1 MLAQKVINNKES
13 NLLEGYAV
21 ELTSNKNSEVFGRD
35 SEIQRVVEILSRKNK
50 ANPVLV
56 GDPGVGKTAIVNG
69 LVNKIK
75 SGDVPHNLLNKKVYA
90 IDLSILSKN
99 LEAIKY
105 VIDEIT
111 SSGDILFIDE
121 IHNIV
126 GAGRG
131 HGSLDLA
138 NIMKPLL
145 TNGSFMCVGATT
157 PEEFM
162 KYFEKDSALERRFSK
177 VFVDEPDFESCLSIM
192 KNSLKSYEDHHRVS
206 VNENILKVC
215 IELSKKYITDKKLP
229 DIAFDVLDE
238 SCARKSLESNKYLS
252 VLSDLEKYEKDCN
265 WEKVSEIKYAVIP
278 NLQKNSNEVNEADIY
293 KTISVKTGI
302 PVNKLNE
309 SESEKLLNIEKIL
322 KERIIGQDKAVS
334 TVAHQI
340 RSSRLGF
347 KSNNTSFLFL
357 GSSGVGKTE
366 TAKAVA
372 DLLFNDESALLRFDM
387 SEFQEKHSISKLIGA
402 PAGYVGYEDGGRL
415 TEAVRQRPYQVIL
428 FDEVEKAHPDIYD
441 TLLQVLDEGVLTD
454 SAGRK
459 VDFKNTIIIMTSNL
473 KQEDIYTF
481 FRTEFINRITEIIMF
496 NNLSKEDL
504 EKITRIKL
512 IALRDKV
519 IKNNN
524 IYVDF
529 PPKILAEIVDYV
541 YKKIDS
547 SKHGARILDKII
559 HEIILKNLSEKILKG
574 ELKEGESYLFS

>member
-13 NLLEGYAV
+13 NLLQGYAV
-21 ELTSNKNSEVFGRD
+21 ELTSNKKSEVFGRD

-56 GDPGVGKTAIVNG
+56 GDPGVGKTAIVSG
-69 LVNKIK
+69 LVDRIN
-75 SGDVPHNLLNKKVYA
+75 SGNVPHNLLNKKVYS
-90 IDLSILSKN
+90 IDLSVLSKN
-99 LEAIKY
+99 LNAIKY

-111 SSGDILFIDE
+111 CSGDILFIDE

-145 TNGSFMCVGATT
+145 TNGSFMCIGATT

-177 VFVDEPDFESCLSIM
+177 VFVDEPDFESCLNIM
-192 KNSLKSYEDHHRVS
+192 KNSLKSYEDHHKVKVEDS
-206 VNENILKVC
+206 VLKSC

-238 SCARKSLESNKYLS
+238 SCARKSLESSKYQQALF
-252 VLSDLEKYEKDCN
+252 DLDRYEKECN
-265 WEKVSEIKYAVIP
+265 WEKVSELKYSVIP
-278 NLQKNSNEVNEADIY
+278 NLENNSNEVKDFDVY
-293 KTISVKTGI
+293 TTISIKTGI
-302 PVNKLNE
+302 PVTKLNE
-309 SESEKLLNIEKIL
+309 SDSEKLLNIEKVL
-322 KERIIGQDKAVS
+322 KERIIGQDKAIE

-347 KSNNTSFLFL
+347 KNNNTSFLFL

-454 SAGRK
+454 ASGRK
-459 VDFKNTIIIMTSNL
+459 VNFRNTIIIMTSNL

-496 NNLSKEDL
+496 NSLSKGDL
-504 EKITRIKL
+504 EKITNLKL
-512 IALRDKV
+512 LALRDKV

-529 PPKILAEIVDYV
+529 SSKKLAEIVDYV
-541 YKKIDS
+541 YKKVDS

-559 HEIILKNLSEKILKG
+559 HEIILKTLSEKILKG
-574 ELKEGESYLFS
+574 ELREGESYLFN